1 LFTFTNIFTGYF
13 FYPVSQI
20 DSIFMHVLKKMSF
33 LLSTVV
39 CLVIA
44 GHLAAQSDSWYVN
57 LGSEPIQTDDNG
69 IPRILFAEQLDD
81 GFLVLREQVY
91 RGFKRRRFFIEKLDL
106 ELSVKSQTEI
116 TADIDEQRFDIEDVI
131 RVNDRVIVVSSEL
144 KRGEKSYAYFVQ
156 EVDFIGLK
164 LTQRAKIFET
174 QNETGPMR
182 FEVQFS
188 PNEEN
193 ILFSFIPYKRSP
205 LLGKQENDYRHVV
218 LMKSDLK
225 TISFSQR
232 LDMQVD
238 KIDFNINHTLVDD
251 AGSLFFLAQKIPD
264 RKSEEPSFA
273 LLRFKNGALNMG
285 KFIFKEGQLQSAH
298 IEFNADGNVL
308 LMGYY
313 NELKRFNSGIGVVAS
328 EFDRETLDHYNVR
341 FALIKNEVMMNGLSD
356 RQKKKAQREI
366 EAGRDLKLN
375 RDILPLYFVRHASGE
390 ISMIGEVQFL
400 TYESSGVTQG
410 GALNRIIYNYEHI
423 FVTRIGQDGKILW
436 SAKIPKLYR
445 GGINPY
451 VTFQVLV
458 DDEDLNIVFNDNA
471 DNFDPNPKRGTRY
484 LSQRSSYNYLARV
497 SVSSKGIL
505 KTHSLITYGEE
516 PFNRMNMLSLFTDVA
531 RTNSQKLIFST
542 SGRLGYYYIL
552 IGKN

>member
-1 LFTFTNIFTGYF
+1 
-13 FYPVSQI
+13 
-20 DSIFMHVLKKMSF
+20 
-33 LLSTVV
+33 
-39 CLVIA
+39 
-44 GHLAAQSDSWYVN
+44 
-57 LGSEPIQTDDNG
+57 
-69 IPRILFAEQLDD
+69 
-81 GFLVLREQVY
+81 LVLREQVY

-106 ELSVKSQTEI
+106 ELKVKSQTEI
-116 TADIDEQRFDIEDVI
+116 TSDVDEQRFDIEDVI
-131 RVNDRVIVVSSEL
+131 RVNNRVIVISSEV
-144 KRGEKSYAYFVQ
+144 RRSDKSYAYFVQ
-156 EVDFIGLK
+156 EVDFSGLQ

-174 QNETGPMR
+174 QNEIGPVR

-193 ILFSFIPYKRSP
+193 VLFSFIPYKRSP
-205 LLGKQENDYRHVV
+205 LLGKQENDYRHLV

-225 TISFSQR
+225 TILFNQR

-238 KIDFNINHTLVDD
+238 KIDFNVNNTLVDD
-251 AGSLFFLAQKIPD
+251 AGSLFFWAQKIPD

-285 KFIFKEGQLQSAH
+285 KFIFKDGQLQSAH
-298 IEFNADGNVL
+298 IEFNAEGNIL
-308 LMGYY
+308 MMGYF
-313 NELKRFNSGIGVVAS
+313 NELKRFNPGIGVVAS

-341 FALIKNEVMMNGLSD
+341 FALIKNEVIMNGLSD

-390 ISMIGEVQFL
+390 ISMIGEIQYL

-458 DDEDLNIVFNDNA
+458 DDEELNIVFNDNS